1 MTVTPGKKILVSLF
15 EEVLWI
21 SSGQFAMLGDS
32 RSVCEHNNNLND
44 NDDNDDDDD
53 DGGGDD
59 GGGDDDDDDDDDD
72 D

>member
-1 MTVTPGKKILVSLF
+1 VTVTPGKKILVSLF

-44 NDDNDDDDD
+44 NDDDD
-53 DGGGDD
+53 DD

>member
-1 MTVTPGKKILVSLF
+1 VTVTPGKKILVSLF

-44 NDDNDDDDD
+44 NDDD
-53 DGGGDD
+53 DD
-59 GGGDDDDDDDDDD
+59 GGGDDDDDDDDD
-72 D
+72 

>member
-44 NDDNDDDDD
+44 NDDD
-53 DGGGDD
+53 DD
-59 GGGDDDDDDDDDD
+59 GGGDDDDDDDDD
-72 D
+72 

>member
-1 MTVTPGKKILVSLF
+1 VTVTPGKKILVSLF

-44 NDDNDDDDD
+44 NDDD
-53 DGGGDD
+53 DD

-72 D
+72 